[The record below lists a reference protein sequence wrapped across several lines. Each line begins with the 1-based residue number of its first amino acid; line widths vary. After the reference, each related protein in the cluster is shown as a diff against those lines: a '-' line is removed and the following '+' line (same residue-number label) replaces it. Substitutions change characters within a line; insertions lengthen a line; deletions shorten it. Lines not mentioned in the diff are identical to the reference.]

1 MKIKITPSLK
11 RTPPGISNLPHLSQL
26 TIQSLRSNAFRLAG
40 CVYEI
45 SKWTLDTCF
54 LPDSGEVEF
63 CNVIAQHNGECIYGG
78 DLDDALEKAVS
89 TIVGFDVQLT
99 EGGEQ
104 DDGIAVFA

>member
-1 MKIKITPSLK
+1 MTNFTRTETVDGDGSEVTYEGSVTVGNITINTVTVFTE
-11 RTPPGISNLPHLSQL
+11 RN
-26 TIQSLRSNAFRLAG
+26 
-40 CVYEI
+40 
-45 SKWTLDTCF
+45 D
-54 LPDSGEVEF
+54 DGEVEF